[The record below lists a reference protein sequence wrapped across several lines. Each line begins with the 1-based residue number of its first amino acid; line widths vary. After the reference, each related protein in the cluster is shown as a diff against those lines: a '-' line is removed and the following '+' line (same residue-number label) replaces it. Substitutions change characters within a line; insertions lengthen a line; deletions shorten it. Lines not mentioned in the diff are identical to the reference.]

1 MCHCKKCLTII
12 PILFQTQHNKQLKKL
27 NPNLYNN
34 ISTYRCERC
43 DSIYH
48 EKTGIHVFK
57 MQSGK
62 NTIISFECTNG
73 FVLNN
78 LKQFNNRQ
86 QKYIQ
91 NIKNQKYMFM
101 KCISIKT
108 SKFLKSAKQ
117 LSLHLKIMHR

>member
-27 NPNLYNN
+27 NTNLYNN

-48 EKTGIHVFK
+48 EKTRIHVFK

-73 FVLNN
+73 CLLNN

-91 NIKNQKYMFM
+91 NIKKIKVYVYEMHQHQNIKIFE
-101 KCISIKT
+101 KCK
-108 SKFLKSAKQ
+108 K